1 MARAIWSGAI
11 SFGLVNVPVKLY
23 SATSPKSVRFNQL
36 SSKTGARIRQ
46 KRVDPTTDEEVP
58 YEDIVKG
65 YEITPD
71 RYVVITDEE
80 LDALDPKATRTI
92 DIEEFVDQ
100 AEIDPI
106 YYDHNYYLA
115 PTAGGAKAYRL
126 LLDAMRESGKVGIGR
141 VVLRSKQ
148 QLAALRPT
156 GDALALTT
164 MLWGDEVLSPDRLDE
179 LEAVEDAPATDR
191 ELKMAEQ
198 LIESLSAAFEPS
210 KFHDEYREQVL
221 DLIERKAAG
230 EEIAI
235 QPRDRGARRRARS
248 DGRARGQPGRR
259 RGRATRTRPS
269 RAAANLRNPRTATAT
284 AASPGAKRRPRLN
297 QEGLRSREGQAPAGQ
312 GPGAETREAHLNAP
326 ANTRWYPSASS
337 LQRLCRSLTLL
348 HVPTYHS
355 ARGHWPLRPRQRAR
369 WLWHRARREAV
380 G

>member
-23 SATSPKSVRFNQL
+23 TATSPKTVRFNQL

-71 RYVVITDEE
+71 RFVVITNDE
-80 LDALDPKATRTI
+80 LDALDPKATKTI
-92 DIEEFVDQ
+92 DIEEFVDL

-126 LLDAMRESGKVGIGR
+126 LVDAMRESGKVGIGK

-148 QLAALRPT
+148 QLCALRPT
-156 GDALALTT
+156 GEVLTLTT

-179 LEAVEDAPATDR
+179 IGEIGEAQTTDR

-198 LIESLSAAFEPS
+198 LIASLSAQFEPE

-221 DLIERKAAG
+221 ALIDRKAAG
-230 EEIAI
+230 EEIAV
-235 QPRDRGARRRARS
+235 QPQAEEPAAAPDLMAALEASLAAVRGGDEDEPVPKPRRAAAKSTDGGGAPAPRRRAK
-248 DGRARGQPGRR
+248 
-259 RGRATRTRPS
+259 
-269 RAAANLRNPRTATAT
+269 
-284 AASPGAKRRPRLN
+284 AK
-297 QEGLRSREGQAPAGQ
+297 S
-312 GPGAETREAHLNAP
+312 
-326 ANTRWYPSASS
+326 
-337 LQRLCRSLTLL
+337 
-348 HVPTYHS
+348 
-355 ARGHWPLRPRQRAR
+355 
-369 WLWHRARREAV
+369 
-380 G
+380 